1 MLAFVMDAEKPCS
14 QCDMVIYNKTYV
26 FDLQA
31 TLLKPLKF
39 PVLKLIKMLFVM
51 LMR

>member
-1 MLAFVMDAEKPCS
+1 
-14 QCDMVIYNKTYV
+14 MVIYNKTYV

-31 TLLKPLKF
+31 TLLKPLEF
-39 PVLKLIKMLFVM
+39 PELKLIKTLFVM